1 MEDYWYSNKNRT
13 RNKIHS
19 PCCLLLV
26 LNLSGCL
33 SIYVSIYL
41 SILGQEV
48 LHLVSL
54 QESHSIPCRR
64 LCLQCGDTLC
74 SSFFFFLPFVHYA
87 EDRGIVFSD
96 GTSTQGYPFWV
107 NYGHC
112 LTAFWM
118 PFPFA
123 KCNLWRCWEF
133 CVWKGAAPRQWN
145 AGALGVLWQ
154 KATWSTLVLCT

>member
-1 MEDYWYSNKNRT
+1 MEDYWCSNKNRT
-13 RNKIHS
+13 RNKIHP

-74 SSFFFFLPFVHYA
+74 SSFFFFYPLFIMLRTEVLSSRMAHLPKGTPFESIMVIASLLSGCHFHLQSVTCEDVGSFVF
-87 EDRGIVFSD
+87 EKELPPGS
-96 GTSTQGYPFWV
+96 G
-107 NYGHC
+107 
-112 LTAFWM
+112 M
-118 PFPFA
+118 
-123 KCNLWRCWEF
+123 
-133 CVWKGAAPRQWN
+133 
-145 AGALGVLWQ
+145 
-154 KATWSTLVLCT
+154 LVL

>member
-1 MEDYWYSNKNRT
+1 MEDYWCSNKNRT

-33 SIYVSIYL
+33 SIYVSIDL
-41 SILGQEV
+41 FWAKRFSIL
-48 LHLVSL
+48 
-54 QESHSIPCRR
+54 SHSRKVTQSLAVGCVYSVGIPFV
-64 LCLQCGDTLC
+64 LF
-74 SSFFFFLPFVHYA
+74 FFFFLPFVHYA